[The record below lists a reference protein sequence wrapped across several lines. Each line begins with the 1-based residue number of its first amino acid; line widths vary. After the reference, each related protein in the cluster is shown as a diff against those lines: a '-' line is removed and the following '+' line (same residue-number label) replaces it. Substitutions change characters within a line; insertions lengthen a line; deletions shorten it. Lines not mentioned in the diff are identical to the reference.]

1 MTGHATDGQ
10 ERRTSIGLT
19 DEQTALNAELAG
31 LATERVLDDELM
43 LDALSASELVAMMND
58 RDARIAESV
67 REATPVI
74 SAAIE
79 ATSTR
84 MRAGGRLIYV
94 GAGTSGRLGV
104 LDASEVPPTFGT
116 SGDVVIGLIAG
127 GPNALVSSIEAAEDS
142 EESGAADL
150 AQFAPGPLDTV
161 VGIASSGR
169 TPYVVGALRHATAH
183 GTLTV
188 GLVCNTEA
196 PISSMVDFGIE
207 LDVGPEIV
215 TGSTR
220 LGAGTATKMVLNMF
234 STITMIGLG
243 KTYKTLMVDVKASN
257 AKLVHRAVRIV
268 MLATGADNAV
278 ARTALEAADWNAK
291 LAIATIATG
300 LGVDAARREL
310 EASGGMLRKVI
321 TDAAASALSGKD
333 RR

>member
-1 MTGHATDGQ
+1 MAEHDPDGQ
-10 ERRTSIGLT
+10 ERRAPIGLT
-19 DEQTALNAELAG
+19 DEQTALNAELDG

-43 LDALSASELVAMMND
+43 LDALSTSELVAMMND
-58 RDARIAESV
+58 RDSEIAVSV
-67 REATPVI
+67 REAAPVI

-79 ATSTR
+79 AASTR
-84 MRAGGRLIYV
+84 MLAGGRLIYV

-116 SGDVVIGLIAG
+116 SRDVVIGLIAG
-127 GPNALVSSIEAAEDS
+127 GPSALVSSVESAEDS
-142 EESGAADL
+142 EESGAGDL
-150 AQFAPGPLDTV
+150 AQLTPGPLDTV

-169 TPYVVGALRHATAH
+169 TPYVMGALRHATAR
-183 GTLTV
+183 GALTV
-188 GLVCNTEA
+188 GLVCNTGA

-268 MLATGADNAV
+268 MLATGADKTV

-291 LAIATIATG
+291 LAIASIATG
-300 LGVDAARREL
+300 LSVDAARRAL
-310 EASGGMLRKVI
+310 DASDGVLRKVI
-321 TDAAASALSGKD
+321 TKAATPAPAGKD
-333 RR
+333 AR